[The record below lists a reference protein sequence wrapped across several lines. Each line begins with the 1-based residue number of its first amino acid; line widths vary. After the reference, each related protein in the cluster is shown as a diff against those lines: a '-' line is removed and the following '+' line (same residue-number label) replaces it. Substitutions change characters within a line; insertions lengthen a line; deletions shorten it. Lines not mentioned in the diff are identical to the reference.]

1 MPESSAKAPSSRGGS
16 GKDPSDG
23 NSSGKAAS
31 AASSP
36 VKTGPA
42 GPGSAGPGTGG
53 GGAVRTWARD
63 ALRWDTVVGALLIVL
78 LLCSFSFV
86 DNFGNALNLSFLIG
100 NTLPIALIAL
110 PMTMLVVSGEIDL
123 SVGSTAG
130 LAGAVMG
137 KLWNDGMAIQTII
150 PLCLLLGVVC
160 GLVNGLLVTRLG
172 LPSLAV
178 TIGTMA
184 AYRGIAQIVLGSN
197 SVTDFPQQYLNFATD
212 RIGGTFIPQAA
223 IPWAILL
230 VVAVVALHA
239 TRLGR
244 SLFAVGASEEAARFA
259 GVRVKRLKL
268 SMFVATGTVS
278 ALTGVFWVLHYASA
292 RYDNATGLELSVIA
306 AVLLGGIDFD
316 GGRGTLGGAV
326 AGVFLLGALQNVM
339 SLVNVTSQSQT
350 LITGVLLVIS
360 VLAPRVARQVG
371 RARARRKAAGPPQPA
386 PEALAAT

>member
-1 MPESSAKAPSSRGGS
+1 VKPASGAP
-16 GKDPSDG
+16 
-23 NSSGKAAS
+23 A
-31 AASSP
+31 
-36 VKTGPA
+36 PA
-42 GPGSAGPGTGG
+42 RA
-53 GGAVRTWARD
+53 WARD
-63 ALRWDTVVGALLIVL
+63 AFRWDTVVGALLVVL
-78 LLCSFSFV
+78 LVCSFSFV

-100 NTLPIALIAL
+100 NTLPIAMIAL

-137 KLWNDGMAIQTII
+137 RLWNQGMSIEMII
-150 PLCLLLGVVC
+150 PLCILLGVAC

-178 TIGTMA
+178 TIGTLA

-197 SVTDFPQQYLNFATD
+197 SVTDFPQQYLTFASD

-230 VVAVVALHA
+230 IIAVVVLHA
-239 TRLGR
+239 TPVGR
-244 SLFAVGASEEAARFA
+244 SLFAVGASQEAARFA
-259 GVRVKRLKL
+259 GIRVKRLKL

-278 ALTGVFWVLHYASA
+278 ALTGVFWALHYASA

-316 GGRGTLGGAV
+316 GGKGTLGGAI

-339 SLVNVTSQSQT
+339 SLVNVSAQSQT
-350 LITGVLLVIS
+350 LITGILLVIS

-371 RARARRKAAGPPQPA
+371 RARARRKAAGAPPPA
-386 PEALAAT
+386 ALAATG